1 MKAEVVPSQRRLVGL
16 RLHVGSAEYVTK
28 YVFPFVED
36 SWAVPFYVVDAMTLG
51 PRILRG
57 RLELRS
63 GALHT
68 LDADARLEPLTALPT
83 ARFSEVVHFDPWW
96 AFKGIAGLER
106 AWVEAVLA
114 SNVATTFNHE
124 GFTYKIHDFAF
135 DTSLQTL
142 DTLVAKDPVFR
153 TVSFRKGD
161 LSLLGLRKPPRT

>member
-1 MKAEVVPSQRRLVGL
+1 MTGEVGPTQRRLVGL
-16 RLHVGSAEYVTK
+16 RLHVGSTEYMTK
-28 YVFPFVED
+28 YVFPFVDD

-51 PRILRG
+51 PRVLRG
-57 RLELRS
+57 RLEMRS
-63 GALHT
+63 GALHAV
-68 LDADARLEPLTALPT
+68 DADARLEPLAALPT